1 MNKDE
6 RFRGM
11 VETYAM
17 FRELIAHQRLLSDK
31 TSRIQ
36 GITEVISDLKSKL
49 TYIDDSLSVLV
60 RHMAKVEPSLLLG
73 GTT

>member
-1 MNKDE
+1 
-6 RFRGM
+6 M

-36 GITEVISDLKSKL
+36 GISEIVTELKSKL
-49 TYIDDSLSVLV
+49 TYIEDSMSVLV
-60 RHMAKVEPSLLLG
+60 KHMSKVDPMLVQ
-73 GTT
+73 